1 MFLSHPLLLFQ
12 RGQALF
18 CALRG
23 AQLLCGLL
31 FLLCALYA
39 CSSEKDQ
46 APFQGTGRPVPVRV
60 AKATQKDVPVE
71 IQAIGTVEP
80 VASVVVKAQVG
91 GLITRQFVRDGQEV
105 RAGDVLFQIDPR
117 PFQLEIDQAE
127 AKMDRDQAL
136 LREAEK
142 NLERTTRLKA
152 TGAIAQDAYDRSQ
165 AAVQTL
171 RGAMKMNQAERNRA
185 KLDLEYATV
194 RAPLSGRIGSILV
207 PQGNV
212 VKPNDDRALVTIN
225 QMQPIY
231 VSFAVP
237 EKHLAAVR
245 ARMQAGP
252 VQAVALAKGQ
262 EQGNSGVLAALDN
275 AVDTSTGTLRIKA
288 RFENEDQVLWPGQ
301 FVRVTLELG
310 QHQGVMV
317 PVRAVQEGLHG
328 PYVYVVKSD
337 GTVEV
342 RDVTAHSISG
352 RGTVLETGVTDGE
365 TVVTEGQ
372 LRLSP
377 GSVVNIITAPGSSDQ
392 TVPGQDG
399 GQ

>member
-1 MFLSHPLLLFQ
+1 
-12 RGQALF
+12 
-18 CALRG
+18 
-23 AQLLCGLL
+23 
-31 FLLCALYA
+31 
-39 CSSEKDQ
+39 
-46 APFQGTGRPVPVRV
+46 
-60 AKATQKDVPVE
+60 
-71 IQAIGTVEP
+71 
-80 VASVVVKAQVG
+80 
-91 GLITRQFVRDGQEV
+91 
-105 RAGDVLFQIDPR
+105 
-117 PFQLEIDQAE
+117 
-127 AKMDRDQAL
+127 
-136 LREAEK
+136 
-142 NLERTTRLKA
+142 
-152 TGAIAQDAYDRSQ
+152 
-165 AAVQTL
+165 
-171 RGAMKMNQAERNRA
+171 
-185 KLDLEYATV
+185 
-194 RAPLSGRIGSILV
+194 
-207 PQGNV
+207 
-212 VKPNDDRALVTIN
+212 
-225 QMQPIY
+225 
-231 VSFAVP
+231 
-237 EKHLAAVR
+237 
-245 ARMQAGP
+245 MQAGP